1 MAQKSGNHVKPP
13 VPQGNAGQPHDHDSH
28 SGNKTMKEQLA
39 EQHHGEETGSSLQ
52 DDKKIG
58 QHNGA
63 GRPPRMEK

>member
-1 MAQKSGNHVKPP
+1 MAQKSGNRVKPP
-13 VPQGNAGQPHDHDSH
+13 VHDGGGNESATDTGSQT
-28 SGNKTMKEQLA
+28 KTTKQHLA

-63 GRPPRMEK
+63 GRPPLMKK